1 MAVSAV
7 HIPVGIGSTIGGDF
21 LPLLLNATGER
32 LAEREGGRAVP
43 VGIYET
49 GK

>member
-1 MAVSAV
+1 MGSG
-7 HIPVGIGSTIGGDF
+7 VGSSIGGDF
-21 LPLLLNATGER
+21 LPLLLNAMGKRSAERQGER
-32 LAEREGGRAVP
+32 VVP